1 MTIRRMITEMWMT
14 PDWPAPENVKAIS
27 TTRSGGIS
35 QGPYA
40 GLNLGDHVGDEPAAV
55 AHNRQWLQQQLGL
68 VHAPAWL
75 SQTHST
81 IVLDLHAPLTDIPHA
96 DASITRQFGL
106 ACTVM
111 TADCLPVLLCDRQ
124 GTQVGAVHAGWR
136 GLADGIIE
144 QTVTCFEQAPEQL
157 LAWLGPAIGPQ
168 AFEVGGEVREQFL
181 AHDPAAESA
190 FQPKGEKWLADI
202 YQLARLRLHRLGVN
216 QIFGGN
222 ECTVSDAFRFF
233 SYRRDGVTGRQASL
247 IWLEK

>member
-1 MTIRRMITEMWMT
+1 MWMT
-14 PDWPAPENVKAIS
+14 PDWPAPANVKAIS
-27 TTRSGGIS
+27 TTRFGGIS

-68 VHAPAWL
+68 AHAPAWL

-81 IVLDLHAPLTDIPHA
+81 IVLDLQGPLTQIPHA
-96 DASITRQFGL
+96 DASVTRENGI

-144 QTVTCFEQAPEQL
+144 QTVACFAQAPNQL

-168 AFEVGGEVREQFL
+168 AFEVGGEVRAQFL
-181 AHDPAAESA
+181 ADDSAAESA
-190 FQPKGEKWLADI
+190 FLPKGDKWLADI
-202 YQLARLRLHRLGVN
+202 YQLARLRLHRLGVT
-216 QIFGGN
+216 QVFGGS
-222 ECTVSDAFRFF
+222 ECTVSDASRFF

>member
-1 MTIRRMITEMWMT
+1 MWIT
-14 PDWPAPENVKAIS
+14 PDWPAPANVKAVS
-27 TTRSGGIS
+27 TTRFGGIS
-35 QGPYA
+35 QGPYE
-40 GLNLGDHVGDEPAAV
+40 GLNLGDHVGDTPAAV
-55 AHNRQWLQQQLGL
+55 SHNRQWLQQQLGL
-68 VHAPAWL
+68 AHAPAWL

-81 IVLDLHAPLTDIPHA
+81 IVQELHEPLTEIPHA
-96 DASITRQFGL
+96 DASITRQLGL

-144 QTVTCFEQAPEQL
+144 QTVACFGQAPDQL

-181 AHDPAAESA
+181 ADDPAAESA
-190 FQPKGEKWLADI
+190 FLPQGDKWLADI
-202 YQLARLRLHRLGVN
+202 YQLARLRLHRLGVT
-216 QIFGGN
+216 QVFGGS
-222 ECTVSDAFRFF
+222 ECTVSDASRFF

>member
-1 MTIRRMITEMWMT
+1 MWIT

-35 QGPYA
+35 LGPYA

-81 IVLDLHAPLTDIPHA
+81 RVLDLHEPLTQIPNA
-96 DASITRQFGL
+96 DASVTRETGI

-136 GLADGIIE
+136 GLADGILE
-144 QTVTCFEQAPEQL
+144 ETVRTFSAEVDQI
-157 LAWLGPAIGPQ
+157 LAWLGPAIGPA
-168 AFEVGGEVREQFL
+168 AFEVGGEVRAQFL
-181 AHDPAAESA
+181 ADDPAAEAA
-190 FQPKGEKWLADI
+190 FQPKGEKWLADL
-202 YQLARLRLHRLGVN
+202 YQLARLRLQRQGVT
-216 QIFGGN
+216 QIFGGT
-222 ECTVSDAFRFF
+222 ECTYADPARFY

-247 IWLEK
+247 IWLSH

>member
-1 MTIRRMITEMWMT
+1 MWIT
-14 PDWPAPENVKAIS
+14 PDWPAPAHVKAMS

-35 QGPYA
+35 QGSYE

-75 SQTHST
+75 TQTHST
-81 IVLDLHAPLTDIPHA
+81 IVLDLHGPLSPAPNA
-96 DASITRQFGL
+96 DASVTRESGI

-136 GLADGIIE
+136 GLADGILE
-144 QTVTCFEQAPEQL
+144 KTVRTFSAEPNQM
-157 LAWLGPAIGPQ
+157 LAWLGPAIGPA
-168 AFEVGGEVREQFL
+168 AFEVGGEVRERFVSEQP
-181 AHDPAAESA
+181 DAASA
-190 FQPKGEKWLADI
+190 FTPKGEKWLADL
-202 YQLARLRLHRLGVN
+202 YLLARLRLQRAGIT
-216 QIFGGN
+216 QIFGGT
-222 ECTVSDAFRFF
+222 ECTYADPARFY

-247 IWLEK
+247 IWLSQ